1 MFVTRRHLSRRT
13 MLRGIGAAVG
23 LPLLDSM
30 VPAFAAPANP
40 ATGAKRFIVTYMPVG
55 TTMKVWPA
63 EGVGRDYK
71 LSRIQ
76 KPFEPLREHFS
87 ILSGLDHHQANALGD
102 GGGDHARAGATFL
115 TGTHAKK
122 TSGADIRAGISA
134 DQIVAQKTGA
144 ETRFA
149 SLELGCEDSRI
160 VGACDSGYSCA
171 YQNSIAWRTPTSP
184 LPPETN
190 PREVFERLFGTEDL
204 SLPADVRARRTRAR
218 KSILDL
224 VRQDTQSLATTL
236 GPADRRKID
245 EYLFAVREIEKR
257 IESAETESRKFTPAI
272 GKPSGVP
279 VAYDEYAKLM
289 FDLQVMALQAD
300 LTRVITFMLG
310 REASLRAYP
319 EIGVTEPHHPLTHH
333 RGEPDSIEKVI
344 KINVYHS
351 ELVAGFLQKLKDTSD
366 GEHNLLYNSLVVYSS
381 GIADG
386 NRHTHENLP
395 CIFAGH
401 GGGAF
406 KQGRHIV
413 YKSGT
418 PMTNLFLTLLDS
430 MGIRPESIGD
440 STGKLEHL
448 TDL

>member
-1 MFVTRRHLSRRT
+1 MFITGKHVSRRT
-13 MLRGIGAAVG
+13 LLRGMGAAIG
-23 LPLLDSM
+23 LPLLDAM
-30 VPAFAAPANP
+30 TPAFAATSAAP
-40 ATGAKRFIVTYMPVG
+40 KRFVVTYMPVG

-63 EGVGRDYK
+63 DGVGKDYK

-76 KPFEPLREHFS
+76 QPFESLRDHLS
-87 ILSGLDHHQANALGD
+87 IISGLDHHQANALGD

-115 TGTHAKK
+115 TGVHCKK
-122 TSGADIRAGISA
+122 TSGADIQAGISA
-134 DQIVAQKTGA
+134 DQIVAQKVGK

-184 LPPETN
+184 LPPESN
-190 PREVFERLFGTEDL
+190 PREVFERLFGTQDL
-204 SLPADVRARRTRAR
+204 SLAPEVRLRRARAR

-224 VRQDTQSLATTL
+224 VLEDTQSLAKGL

-245 EYLFAVREIEKR
+245 EYLFAVREIERR
-257 IESAETESRKFTPAI
+257 IETAEVDNKKFTPTI
-272 GKPSGVP
+272 EKPSGVP
-279 VAYDEYAKLM
+279 VTYDEYANLM
-289 FDLQVMALQAD
+289 FDLQILAMQAD
-300 LTRVITFMLG
+300 LTRVMTFMLG

-319 EIGVTEPHHPLTHH
+319 EIGVPEPHHPLTHH
-333 RGEPDSIEKVI
+333 RGEPDHIEKVI

-351 ELVAGFLQKLKDTSD
+351 QLVAGFLQRMKNTPD
-366 GEHNLLYNSLVVYSS
+366 GEHNLLHNSLALYSS

-395 CIFAGH
+395 CILAGH

-406 KQGRHIV
+406 NKVGRHIV
-413 YKSGT
+413 YKNGT
-418 PMTNLFLTLLDS
+418 PMSNLLLNVMDC
-430 MGIRPESIGD
+430 MGVPTEKLGD
-440 STGKLEHL
+440 STGRLEHL
-448 TDL
+448 TDLA

>member
-1 MFVTRRHLSRRT
+1 MFVTRKHISRRT
-13 MLRGIGAAVG
+13 MLRGVGAALG

-30 VPAFAAPANP
+30 APAFAAPATTAGP
-40 ATGAKRFIVTYMPVG
+40 PRFLVTYMPVG

-63 EGVGRDYK
+63 EGVGKDYK

-76 KPFEPLREHFS
+76 QPFEPLREHFS

-115 TGTHAKK
+115 TGAHARK
-122 TSGADIRAGISA
+122 TSGADIYAGVSA
-134 DQIVAQKTGA
+134 DQIVAAKVGA
-144 ETRFA
+144 EVRFP

-184 LPPETN
+184 LPPESN
-190 PREVFERLFGTEDL
+190 PREVFERLFGTQDL
-204 SLPADVRARRTRAR
+204 SLPADVRARRARAR

-224 VRQDTQSLATTL
+224 VRDDTRTLAAGL
-236 GPADRRKID
+236 GAADRRKID
-245 EYLFAVREIEKR
+245 EYLFAVREIERR
-257 IESAETESRKFTPAI
+257 IETAENDNKSFTPTI
-272 GKPSGVP
+272 EKPSGVP
-279 VAYDEYAKLM
+279 IRYDEYAKLM
-289 FDLQVMALQAD
+289 FDLQILALQAD

-319 EIGVTEPHHPLTHH
+319 EIGVPEPHHPLTHH
-333 RGEPDSIEKVI
+333 RGEPDHIEKVI

-351 ELVAGFLQKLKDTSD
+351 QLVAGFLQKLKDTPD
-366 GEHNLLYNSLVVYSS
+366 GEHNLLYNSIVLYSS

-395 CIFAGH
+395 CVLAGQ

-406 KQGRHIV
+406 KHGRHIV
-413 YKSGT
+413 YKAGT
-418 PMTNLFLTLLDS
+418 PMTNLLLTVMDR
-430 MGIRPESIGD
+430 MGVHPESIGD
-440 STGKLEHL
+440 STGRLEHL
-448 TDL
+448 TEL

>member
-1 MFVTRRHLSRRT
+1 MFVSGKHISRRIA
-13 MLRGIGAAVG
+13 LRGMGAVIG

-30 VPAFAAPANP
+30 IPAFAAPTKAIGP
-40 ATGAKRFIVTYMPVG
+40 RRFIVTYMPVG

-63 EGVGRDYK
+63 IGSGKDYT

-76 KPFEPLREHFS
+76 QPFEPLREHFS
-87 ILSGLDHHQANALGD
+87 ILSGLDHNQANALGD
-102 GGGDHARAGATFL
+102 GPGDHARAGATFL
-115 TGTHAKK
+115 TGAHARK
-122 TSGADIRAGISA
+122 TSGADIQSGISA
-134 DQIVAQKTGA
+134 DQIAAKVTGTQ
-144 ETRFA
+144 TRFP

-171 YQNSIAWRTPTSP
+171 YQNSISWRTPTSP
-184 LPPETN
+184 LPPESN
-190 PREVFERLFGTEDL
+190 PREVFERLFGVQDL
-204 SLPADVRARRTRAR
+204 SLPPEVRARKARAR
-218 KSILDL
+218 KSILDV
-224 VRQDTQSLATTL
+224 VREDTRALASGL

-245 EYLFAVREIEKR
+245 EYLFAIREIEKR
-257 IESAETESRKFTPAI
+257 IESAEKENSDFTPSIA
-272 GKPSGVP
+272 KPSGVP
-279 VAYDEYAKLM
+279 VSYDEYANLM
-289 FDLQVMALQAD
+289 FDLQVLALQAD
-300 LTRVITFMLG
+300 LTRVVTFMLG

-351 ELVAGFLQKLKDTSD
+351 KLVAGFLQKLKDTPD
-366 GEHNLLYNSLVVYSS
+366 GEHNLLFNSMIVYSS

-386 NRHTHENLP
+386 NRHTHEDLP
-395 CIFAGH
+395 CLFAGH
-401 GGGAF
+401 GGGSF
-406 KQGRHIV
+406 KQGQHIA

-418 PMTNLFLTLLDS
+418 PMTNLFLTILDR
-430 MGIRPESIGD
+430 MGIHPESIGD

>member
-1 MFVTRRHLSRRT
+1 MFVTRKHISRRT
-13 MLRGIGAAVG
+13 MLRGMGAAIG

-30 VPAFAAPANP
+30 APAFAAPAQAASP
-40 ATGAKRFIVTYMPVG
+40 LRFLVTYMPVG
-55 TTMKVWPA
+55 STMKVWPA
-63 EGVGRDYK
+63 EGAGKDYK

-115 TGTHAKK
+115 TGAHARK
-122 TSGADIRAGISA
+122 TSGADIYAGVSA
-134 DQIVAQKTGA
+134 DQIIARKTGE
-144 ETRFA
+144 ETRFP

-184 LPPETN
+184 LPPESN
-190 PREVFERLFGTEDL
+190 PREVFERLFGTQDL
-204 SLPADVRARRTRAR
+204 SLPADVRARRARAR

-224 VRQDTQSLATTL
+224 VRDDTQSLVAGL
-236 GPADRRKID
+236 GAADRRKID
-245 EYLFAVREIEKR
+245 EYLFAVREIERR
-257 IESAETESRKFTPAI
+257 IESAENDNKQSFAPTIK
-272 GKPSGVP
+272 KPSGVP
-279 VAYDEYAKLM
+279 IGYNDYAKLM
-289 FDLQVMALQAD
+289 FDLQILALQAD
-300 LTRVITFMLG
+300 LTRVVTFMLG

-319 EIGVTEPHHPLTHH
+319 EIGVMEPHHPLTHH
-333 RGEPDSIEKVI
+333 RGEPDHIEKVI

-351 ELVAGFLQKLKDTSD
+351 ELVAGFLQKLKDTRD
-366 GEHNLLYNSLVVYSS
+366 GEHNLLYNSMVIYSS

-395 CIFAGH
+395 CVFAGH
-401 GGGAF
+401 GGGSF
-406 KQGRHIV
+406 KQGQHIV

-418 PMTNLFLTLLDS
+418 PMTNLLLTVMDR
-430 MGIRPESIGD
+430 MGIHPESLGD
-440 STGKLEHL
+440 STGRLEHL

>member
-1 MFVTRRHLSRRT
+1 MFITLKHVSRRT
-13 MLRGIGAAVG
+13 MLRGIGAAIG

-30 VPAFAAPANP
+30 TPALATPAQTASP
-40 ATGAKRFIVTYMPVG
+40 LRFLVTYMPVG
-55 TTMKVWPA
+55 STMKVWPA
-63 EGVGRDYK
+63 EGTGKDYK

-115 TGTHAKK
+115 TGAHARK
-122 TSGADIRAGISA
+122 TSGADIYAGVSA
-134 DQIVAQKTGA
+134 DQIIARKTGE
-144 ETRFA
+144 ETRFP

-171 YQNSIAWRTPTSP
+171 YQNSISWRTPTSP
-184 LPPETN
+184 LPPESN
-190 PREVFERLFGTEDL
+190 PREVFERLFGTQDL
-204 SLPADVRARRTRAR
+204 SLPADVRARRARAR

-224 VRQDTQSLATTL
+224 VRDDTQSLAVGL

-245 EYLFAVREIEKR
+245 EYLFAVREIERR
-257 IESAETESRKFTPAI
+257 IESAENDNQRSFAPTIE
-272 GKPSGVP
+272 KPSGVP
-279 VAYDEYAKLM
+279 ISYNDYAKLM
-289 FDLQVMALQAD
+289 FDLQILALQAD
-300 LTRVITFMLG
+300 LTRVVTFMLG

-319 EIGVTEPHHPLTHH
+319 EIGVMEPHHPLTHH
-333 RGEPDSIEKVI
+333 RGEPDHIEKVI

-351 ELVAGFLQKLKDTSD
+351 ELVAGFLQKLKDTRD
-366 GEHNLLYNSLVVYSS
+366 GEHNLLYNSMVIYSS

-395 CIFAGH
+395 CVFAGH
-401 GGGAF
+401 AGGSF
-406 KQGRHIV
+406 KQGRHIE

-418 PMTNLFLTLLDS
+418 PMTNLLLTVMDR
-430 MGIRPESIGD
+430 MGIHPESLGD
-440 STGKLEHL
+440 STGTLEHL